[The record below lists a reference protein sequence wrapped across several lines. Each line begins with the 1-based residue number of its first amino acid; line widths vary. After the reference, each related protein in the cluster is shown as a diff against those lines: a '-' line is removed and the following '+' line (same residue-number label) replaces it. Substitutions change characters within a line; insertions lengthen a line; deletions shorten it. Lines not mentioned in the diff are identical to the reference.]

1 MTLDKED
8 YNVERQGQS
17 EEGPLL
23 RMLNMGHSFP
33 LIITDLQMFNGNVQS
48 TVWQ

>member
-8 YNVERQGQS
+8 YNVQRQGQS

-23 RMLNMGHSFP
+23 IMFNMGLSFP
-33 LIITDLQMFNGNVQS
+33 VDHNRSPNA
-48 TVWQ
+48 